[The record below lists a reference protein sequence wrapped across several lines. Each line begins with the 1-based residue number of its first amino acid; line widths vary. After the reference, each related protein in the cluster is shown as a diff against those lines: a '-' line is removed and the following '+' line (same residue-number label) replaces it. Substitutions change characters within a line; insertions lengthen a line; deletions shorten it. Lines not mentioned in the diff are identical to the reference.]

1 MNTLIVTDIFGKT
14 EYIQHFADS
23 LPGEVLIL
31 DPYDGK
37 NMGFINETQAYE
49 YFNKN
54 IGLQEYTECL
64 KSYLSITQDSV
75 YLIGFSV
82 GATAIWNAS
91 FLVDHCSSVVGAS
104 CFYGS
109 KIRLS
114 THVIPVFPITL
125 IWPQSED
132 SFSIAALIQALSGKQ
147 NVQQQQS
154 DYLHGFMN
162 KLSDNYN
169 ETAAALYYESIQSI
183 LSSSQP

>member
-14 EYIQHFADS
+14 EHIQHFADS
-23 LPGEVLIL
+23 LPGEILIL

-37 NMGFINETQAYE
+37 NMGFINEAQAYE

-64 KSYLSITQDSV
+64 KYYLSIKQEPI

-91 FLVDHCSSVVGAS
+91 CLVDHCSSVVGAS

-114 THVIPVFPITL
+114 SHVIPVFPITL
-125 IWPQSED
+125 IWPQSEEG
-132 SFSIAALIQALSGKQ
+132 FSISALIQELSGKQ
-147 NVQQQQS
+147 NVQQQRS

-162 KLSDNYN
+162 KLSINYN
-169 ETAAALYYESIQSI
+169 EKAVALYCKSIQAI
-183 LSSSQP
+183 LSNNQQ